1 MSFYHTPPATVTTP
15 FPAPV
20 LFDSFTMRKSR
31 RDGSFHGEG
40 KRERI
45 LIRG

>member
-1 MSFYHTPPATVTTP
+1 MAAP

-20 LFDSFTMRKSR
+20 LFDTFTMAKTR
-31 RDGSFHGEG
+31 RDGFLRGQG

-45 LIRG
+45 LIPG